1 MREMTTRK
9 NAKSRDNSAENL
21 STQNRVGWEGANYN
35 ISFIKMTKYLDLAN
49 TEGMICLSR

>member
-21 STQNRVGWEGANYN
+21 SGNPKPGGLGGVQITIFRTLY
-35 ISFIKMTKYLDLAN
+35 
-49 TEGMICLSR
+49 R